1 MAFGIGMMST
11 IVLQPIFLEHLLGYP
26 ASTAGLV
33 MAPRGI
39 AVAVGMASVA
49 VLINRIEPRVL
60 VLAGLT
66 LSAAGSYA
74 MTWYNLDIDLK
85 WIILPGI
92 VQGIGMGMIFV
103 PLSTLAYQTLPAAAT
118 DQAASVF
125 NLART
130 IGGSIGIAISAT
142 VLTRES
148 QASWSVLGARINPYD
163 PALAQWL
170 ETTGLSVSDPNT
182 AAVLGREI
190 SRQATMLGFL
200 NAFHFV
206 ALSFLALIPFVLLL
220 SGKTRGAGR
229 ADASQSMAH

>member
-1 MAFGIGMMST
+1 MMST

-103 PLSTLAYQTLPAAAT
+103 PLSTLAYQTLPPAAT
-118 DQAASVF
+118 DQAASIF

-142 VLTRES
+142 VLTRDS
-148 QASWSVLGARINPYD
+148 QASWSILGARINPYD

-170 ETTGLSVSDPNT
+170 ETTGIERLRSHHGCRSRPGDHAAGDDARLPERVSFRGLGLPCAHSVR
-182 AAVLGREI
+182 AAAERKD
-190 SRQATMLGFL
+190 AW
-200 NAFHFV
+200 
-206 ALSFLALIPFVLLL
+206 
-220 SGKTRGAGR
+220 RGAR
-229 ADASQSMAH
+229 